1 MDIVTSAWLPTNVGP
16 QSPADAL
23 RRANSV
29 RWARGDWDAA
39 TQCLLVSLLQ
49 TAVVLEPSLCRDDAQ
64 WQELLET
71 PPMNLEKW
79 FSQIPLGNQPWQDP
93 TCEGEVPVS
102 ALIPE
107 MPGENALRKAADIA
121 VWHSNVTEA
130 ITLPEAT
137 IALVSDS
144 LWGTGIGA
152 GFKFG
157 ARGGQPLTTFVEPA
171 DASALL
177 WRKCWMNVL
186 PAKAWTKRFG
196 GADHGFVAPWNTAI
210 TEKPL
215 TPQVSNSLTVLWQC
229 PRRWRLIVDDDGLVR
244 RVHRK
249 AHGQDYE
256 GWNHPWTP
264 YVAKQT
270 GERFPARIRAHFGFS
285 DWAGI
290 ALNARPMHE
299 PAAVVS
305 QFIQQQWRGE
315 QLRIRLFGWMTNNAE
330 AGAWIENTVPFIVD
344 ANPEHVASALNEA
357 EDMRRRLYG
366 ALKRAEEKE
375 RLVPYADRLYSV
387 TEADFYRRV
396 RSDDWADWPRV
407 LRESART
414 VFWQAVENLRL
425 DAYDVGKAACAL

>member
-1 MDIVTSAWLPTNVGP
+1 MDIVTSAWLPTNVGS
-16 QSPADAL
+16 QSPAGAL
-23 RRANSV
+23 ERARSV
-29 RWARGDWDAA
+29 QWTRGDWDAA

-49 TAVVLEPSLCRDDAQ
+49 TAVVLEPGLCRDDVQ
-64 WQELLET
+64 WEKLLDS
-71 PPMNLEKW
+71 PPTNLEKW
-79 FSQIPLGNQPWQDP
+79 FAQIPLGEHPWQDP

-102 ALIPE
+102 ALMPE
-107 MPGENALRKAADIA
+107 MPGENALKKAADVA
-121 VWHSNVTEA
+121 VWRSHAPDA

-152 GFKFG
+152 GFKLG

-171 DASALL
+171 DANASL

-186 PAKAWTKRFG
+186 PVKAWTKRFG
-196 GADHGFVAPWNTAI
+196 KNGNKFAAPWNKVI
-210 TEKPL
+210 TDKPL
-215 TPQVSNSLTVLWQC
+215 TPQTSHSLTVIWQC
-229 PRRWRLIVDDDGLVR
+229 PRRWRLIVDSDGLVR

-256 GWNHPWTP
+256 GWSHPWTP
-264 YVAKQT
+264 YVAQQT
-270 GERFPARIRAHFGFS
+270 GERFPAKIRAHFGFS
-285 DWAGI
+285 DWSGI

-315 QLRIRLFGWMTNNAE
+315 QLRIRLFGWMTNKAE
-330 AGAWIENTVPFIVD
+330 AAAWIENTVPFIVE

-357 EDMRRRLYG
+357 EDARRRLYR
-366 ALKRAEEKE
+366 ALKRADDRG
-375 RLVPYADRLYSV
+375 RLTPHADRLYAVAES
-387 TEADFYRRV
+387 DFYSRV
-396 RSDDWADWPRV
+396 RSDDWADWPQV
-407 LRESART
+407 LRESARV

-425 DAYDVGKAACAL
+425 DAYDIGKAAHVL